1 MHTGITI
8 NFFIQNDFGDKKY
21 VYQYLKYCTTNTK
34 LFDFYFLIFGNLTND
49 LKVF

>member
-8 NFFIQNDFGDKKY
+8 NFFIQNYFGDKKY
-21 VYQYLKYCTTNTK
+21 VYQYLKYCTIQY
-34 LFDFYFLIFGNLTND
+34 LFNFYFLIFGNMSND